1 MQPKIRDLCKYRLEK
16 SKEDLKAAQILIK
29 EGLYSQ
35 TLNRS
40 YYAIFHTVRALF
52 ALDEF
57 EARKHSGL
65 IAYFNKNYVSTG
77 IFEKEYAKILSQAEW
92 VRNKSD
98 YRDFYIVFKDDAAE
112 QIENAGKFI
121 QRIEEY
127 INSRLISSEAI
138 E

>member
-40 YYAIFHTVRALF
+40 YYAIFHAIRALF

-65 IAYFNKNYVSTG
+65 IVYFNKNYVSAG
-77 IFEKEYAKILSQAEW
+77 IFEKGYAKILS
-92 VRNKSD
+92 
-98 YRDFYIVFKDDAAE
+98 
-112 QIENAGKFI
+112 
-121 QRIEEY
+121 
-127 INSRLISSEAI
+127 
-138 E
+138 